1 MMMFD
6 GVHPPV
12 RHSSAVRGPQGPDP
26 DLFDGQDP
34 PSLLGQLLSGLRVRV
49 EHREVRDNDGNGQRY
64 GQHAGQCAQGTDQHP
79 HVGLRRHVSVAHGR
93 HGDQGPPETLRDARE
108 IVLGVRLQALR
119 VVDERGEDDDS
130 ENEEEDEQDEL
141 SGARLE
147 CLDEDLKTCRM
158 TGQLEQPAE
167 NKHYTL

>member
-1 MMMFD
+1 MFD

-12 RHSSAVRGPQGPDP
+12 RHSSAVRWPQGPDP

-108 IVLGVRLQALR
+108 IVLGVRLQTLR
-119 VVDERGEDDDS
+119 VVDERGEDDDAQD
-130 ENEEEDEQDEL
+130 EKEDEQEQLL
-141 SGARLE
+141 STRLE
-147 CLDEDLKTCRM
+147 RVDEDLESPRM
-158 TGQLEQPAE
+158 TR
-167 NKHYTL
+167 